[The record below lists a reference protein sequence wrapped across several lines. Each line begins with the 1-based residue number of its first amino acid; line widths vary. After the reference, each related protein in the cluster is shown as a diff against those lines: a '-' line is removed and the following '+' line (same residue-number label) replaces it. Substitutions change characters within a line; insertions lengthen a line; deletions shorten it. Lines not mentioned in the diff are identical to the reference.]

1 METTK
6 TKRKLTA
13 ILSADV
19 KGYSR
24 LMGEDEKATVA
35 TLKKYRDIIS
45 SLVEKHSG
53 RVVDSPGDNLLA
65 EFGSVVDAV
74 ECAVTIQKILKD
86 ENASLP
92 EDRRMEFRIGVNLGD
107 VIEDEKRIYGDGV
120 NVAARVEGLAE
131 GGGICISG
139 TAFDQVK
146 NKLKLGYEYLGEHAV
161 KNIAEPVR
169 VYKVLTEPEYTGKVI
184 GELKPKTKQLRG
196 VAIGAVA
203 ILIIVAGIFA
213 IWNFYLRPDVEPASV
228 EKMAYPL
235 PEKPSIA
242 VLPFVNMSGD
252 PKQEFFSDGMTE
264 EIITGLSKSPYLFVI
279 ARQSTFAYKGK
290 PVKVKQVSE
299 ELGVRYVLEG
309 SVRRSGKKVRITAQ
323 FIDALTGHHL
333 WAERYDRDLKD
344 IFALQDEIT
353 MKIMTALHVKLEVGD
368 QARLLQRGARN
379 LEAFLKAMEGREHI
393 YRYNKE
399 DNAMAK
405 KLFKEVIALDPD
417 WAMGYWGLS
426 RTLFWDVYLGTS
438 KSPKESMAK
447 AFELLK
453 KANAMDESNASV
465 HVGLGVL
472 LAQIRQYDKAVSH
485 VEQALALEPNLPEV
499 LHHAASTLCF
509 AGRPEEAIG
518 LINKAM
524 RLDPVSQ
531 AQYFIILSLAHRMTG
546 RYDEAMKQAKRAVER
561 DPKNQFGYITLAGA
575 SILAGHEE
583 EARAASEQVLKINPK
598 FTLEKYARTLKYK
611 DQSQV
616 KLYIEALRKAGLP
629 DKPPLPLP
637 DKPSIAV
644 LPFTNMSE
652 DPKQEYFSDGMSEE
666 IITALSKTPKLFVIA
681 RNSTFTYKNKPTK
694 VQQVGR
700 ELGVKYVLEGSVRKA
715 GDKVRVTAQLVDA
728 KTGNH
733 LWAERYDRDLKDIFV
748 VQDEITM
755 KIITLLR
762 VRLTE
767 GEMSRT
773 QASGTNN
780 LDAYLLFLQGQE
792 EARRMNKDGN
802 FLSQQLARQ
811 AIALDSKYAMA
822 YNLLASS
829 TVDMVYLGLSEDP
842 RLSLKK
848 AMELAQK
855 AIALD
860 NSLAL
865 PHALL
870 GWIYIL
876 MRQHDKGIAECEQA
890 VNLEPNS
897 ALAHFR
903 FSLALRYAGRPKEA
917 ITMCKEAI
925 RLDPIPVSL
934 YYQSL
939 TNAYCLTGEHEEAIA
954 AGKKATSLGPNNL
967 VAHAFLAAAYALHG
981 REEEARVEAAEVL
994 RINPK
999 FSVEYWAK
1007 TMPYKNKADRDLTI
1021 NALRNAGLK

>member
-368 QARLLQRGARN
+368 QARVLQRGARN

-472 LAQIRQYDKAVSH
+472 LTQIRQYDKAVSH